1 MIEGVI
7 TKKITIS
14 KDKRGWLAEFWR
26 SDEMK
31 NFVPVMA
38 YVSMTKSGFV
48 RGPHEHVYQ
57 SDCFVFVGPGS
68 FHLHL
73 WDARTATHR
82 HGPSQTAKQY
92 EILRVG
98 EKNPTLVIVPPGVV
112 HGYKCVSKTDGY
124 VINIPDK
131 LYAGEG
137 KKEEVD
143 EIRWESNS
151 QSPYKIT

>member
-14 KDKRGWLAEFWR
+14 KDKRGWLPEFWR

-31 NFVPVMA
+31 
-38 YVSMTKSGFV
+38 KFV

-112 HGYKCVSKTDGY
+112 HGYKDRKS
-124 VINIPDK
+124 
-131 LYAGEG
+131 
-137 KKEEVD
+137 
-143 EIRWESNS
+143 
-151 QSPYKIT
+151 